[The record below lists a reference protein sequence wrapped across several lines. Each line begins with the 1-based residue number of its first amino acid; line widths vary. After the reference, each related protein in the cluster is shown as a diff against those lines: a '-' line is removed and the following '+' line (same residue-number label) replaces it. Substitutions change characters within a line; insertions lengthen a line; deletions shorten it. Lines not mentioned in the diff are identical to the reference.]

1 MAGLLNIISKLF
13 GNKYDKDIKEI
24 TPIIEK
30 INIEFSKLSALT
42 NDDLREKTS
51 DFKNQ
56 ITDFTS
62 SEKQEIEEIITEV
75 VKESKELNSDETFK
89 SVDYGK
95 MVAVLIKA
103 VQEQQVQIDELKLKL
118 GE

>member
-13 GNKYDKDIKEI
+13 GNKYDKDVKEI

-30 INIEFSKLSALT
+30 INIEFGKLSTLT

-56 ITDFTS
+56 IVDFTS
-62 SEKQEIEEIITEV
+62 NEKQEIEELKKEV
-75 VKESKELNSDETFK
+75 KSLDAPVKKKPFK
-89 SVDYGK
+89 KNDRKKWTYNYSNR
-95 MVAVLIKA
+95 
-103 VQEQQVQIDELKLKL
+103 
-118 GE
+118 

>member
-13 GNKYDKDIKEI
+13 GNKYDKDVKEI

-30 INIEFSKLSALT
+30 INFEFSKLSALT

-56 ITDFTS
+56 ITTLTINIS
-62 SEKQEIEEIITEV
+62 SLVAYMLV
-75 VKESKELNSDETFK
+75 VPFAFK
-89 SVDYGK
+89 RKFQLWASRNL
-95 MVAVLIKA
+95 A
-103 VQEQQVQIDELKLKL
+103 L
-118 GE
+118 GICKGYVVGIML